1 MTLADMCEM
10 QNGIIVDID
19 NNCRIKRR
27 LFDMGFIKG
36 NEISCV
42 RRNPLGSPIAYCVE
56 GSVVA
61 LRKSDTEMVGV
72 VI

>member
-19 NNCRIKRR
+19 SNCQIKRR

-42 RRNPLGSPIAYCVE
+42 RRNPLGSPIAFSVE
-56 GSVVA
+56 GSVIA
-61 LRKSDTEMVGV
+61 LRKSDAKMVGV
-72 VI
+72 VV